1 MKSLFDQE
9 AYEEVRSRLNALTE
23 NSERQW
29 GKMTPGQMLRHCQ
42 APLNIILE
50 KEDYGFKPNW
60 LINLLFKKS
69 MYSDKPWRKNLPTAK
84 PLKQTEPRDFKKE
97 KATLESLLDEFDTQR
112 DRKDW
117 QPHPTF
123 GTLTQE
129 QWGKMQYK
137 HLDHHLTQ
145 FGV

>member
-9 AYEEVRSRLNALTE
+9 AYNEIRTRLNALSET
-23 NSERQW
+23 SERQW

-50 KEDYGFKPNW
+50 KEDYGFKRNW
-60 LINLLFKKS
+60 LAILFFKKS
-69 MYSDKPWRKNLPTAK
+69 LYSDKPWRKNLPTAG
-84 PLKQTEPRDFKKE
+84 PLKQREPRDFMQE
-97 KATLESLLDEFDTQR
+97 KASLETLLDEFDTQR
-112 DRKDW
+112 NR
-117 QPHPTF
+117 
-123 GTLTQE
+123 E
-129 QWGKMQYK
+129 QWPDHPGFGSFTKQQYGQMQYK

>member
-9 AYEEVRSRLNALTE
+9 AYTEIRTRLDALSE

-29 GKMTPGQMLRHCQ
+29 GKMTAGQMLHHCQ

-69 MYSDKPWRKNLPTAK
+69 MYSDQLWRKGLPTAK
-84 PLKQTEPRDFKKE
+84 ALKETVPRDFTKE
-97 KATLESLLDEFDTQR
+97 KATLESLLDELHSKR
-112 DRKDW
+112 DREEW
-117 QPHPTF
+117 PIHPSF
-123 GTLTQE
+123 GKFTKE
-129 QWGKMQYK
+129 QYGKMQYK
-137 HLDHHLTQ
+137 HLDHHLRQ

>member
-9 AYEEVRSRLNALTE
+9 AYTEVRTRINALSE

-29 GKMTPGQMLRHCQ
+29 GKMTTGQMLRHCQ

-69 MYSDKPWRKNLPTAK
+69 MYSDKLWKKGLPTAK
-84 PLKQTEPRDFKKE
+84 PLKQTEPRVFTQEKE
-97 KATLESLLDEFDTQR
+97 ALEALLDEFDSKR
-112 DRKDW
+112 DREEW
-117 QPHPTF
+117 PIHPSF
-123 GTLTQE
+123 GKFTKE
-129 QWGKMQYK
+129 QYGKMQYK
-137 HLDHHLTQ
+137 HLDHHLRQ

>member
-9 AYEEVRSRLNALTE
+9 AYNEVRTRLNALTD

-29 GKMTPGQMLRHCQ
+29 GKMTPGQMVCHCQ

-50 KEDYGFKPNW
+50 KNDYGLKPNW
-60 LINLLFKKS
+60 LIKTFFKKS
-69 MYSDKPWRKNLPTAK
+69 MYNDKPWRKNLPTV
-84 PLKQTEPRDFKKE
+84 PGMKQTEPKNLNQERTE
-97 KATLESLLDEFDTQR
+97 LESLMEELHAQG
-112 DRKDW
+112 DRNDW
-117 QPHPTF
+117 QAHPIF
-123 GTLTQE
+123 GALTKE

>member
-9 AYEEVRSRLNALTE
+9 AYNEIRARLNTLSE

-60 LINLLFKKS
+60 LVNVLFKKS
-69 MYSDKPWRKNLPTAK
+69 MYSDKPWRKNLPTAA
-84 PLKQTEPRDFKKE
+84 PLKQTEARDFAAE
-97 KATLESLLDEFDTQR
+97 KAAIETLLDEFNAQR
-112 DRKDW
+112 ERAEW
-117 QPHPTF
+117 APHPSF
-123 GTLTQE
+123 GKFTKE
-129 QWGKMQYK
+129 QYGKMQYK

>member
-9 AYEEVRSRLNALTE
+9 AYEEVRSRIDALTE

-29 GKMTPGQMLRHCQ
+29 GKMTPGQMVCHCQ
-42 APLNIILE
+42 APLNIILG
-50 KEDYGFKPNW
+50 KNDYGLKPNW
-60 LINLLFKKS
+60 LIKTFFKKS
-69 MYSDKPWRKNLPTAK
+69 MYNDKPWRKNLPTV
-84 PLKQTEPRDFKKE
+84 PGMKQTAPKDLTKE
-97 KATLESLLDEFDTQR
+97 RAKLETLLEELHAQR
-112 DRKDW
+112 DRDDW

-123 GTLTQE
+123 GDLTKE
-129 QWGKMQYK
+129 QWGQMQYK